1 MIYENTDQSR
11 RLNTAAGSAVF
22 FLIVAGGTYLF
33 QSTLLLVKLVNPYFH
48 WAVLL
53 MVLPVLAGLSQ
64 RYMRIV
70 YPLSTVAFG
79 TLASVVLLYP
89 QYSQQFW
96 AVPPTVLNV
105 FVYLIIVVGI
115 GFGATQP
122 VTTIY
127 EKAFHLGR
135 FNKTKSRNIKKAK
148 KKTSRRGHTAF
159 AQRLGFE
166 NRGDMIAMLELM
178 IGVISLVL
186 SLFSIFFLGQA

>member
-11 RLNTAAGSAVF
+11 RLNTVAGSAVF

-33 QSTLLLVKLVNPYFH
+33 QSTLVLVKLVNPYFH

-53 MVLPVLAGLSQ
+53 MALPALAGLSQ
-64 RYMRIV
+64 RYMKIV
-70 YPLSTVAFG
+70 YPMSTVTFG
-79 TLASVVLLYP
+79 TLASVVMLYP

-105 FVYLIIVVGI
+105 IVYLIIVVGI
-115 GFGATQP
+115 GFVATQSIAT
-122 VTTIY
+122 VY

-135 FNKTKSRNIKKAK
+135 FKRTKSRSSKKVK
-148 KKTSRRGHTAF
+148 KKVARRGSNAL
-159 AQRLGFE
+159 ARRLGFD
-166 NRGDMIAMLELM
+166 NRGDMIAMMELM

>member
-11 RLNTAAGSAVF
+11 RLNTVAGSAVF

-33 QSTLLLVKLVNPYFH
+33 QSTLVLVKLVNPYFH

-53 MVLPVLAGLSQ
+53 MALPVFAGLSQ
-64 RYMRIV
+64 RYMKIV
-70 YPLSTVAFG
+70 YPLSTVTFG
-79 TLASVVLLYP
+79 TLASVVMLYP

-105 FVYLIIVVGI
+105 VVYLIIVVGI

-122 VTTIY
+122 IATVY

-135 FNKTKSRNIKKAK
+135 FKKTKSRSTKKAK
-148 KKTSRRGHTAF
+148 KKIARRGSNAL
-159 AQRLGFE
+159 ARRLGFD
-166 NRGDMIAMLELM
+166 NRGDMIAMMELM

>member
-33 QSTLLLVKLVNPYFH
+33 QSTLVLVKLVNPYFH

-53 MVLPVLAGLSQ
+53 MALPVFAGLSQ
-64 RYMRIV
+64 RYMKIV
-70 YPLSTVAFG
+70 YPLSTVTFG
-79 TLASVVLLYP
+79 TLASVVMLYP

-105 FVYLIIVVGI
+105 VVYLIIVVGI
-115 GFGATQP
+115 GFGASQP
-122 VTTIY
+122 IATVY

-135 FNKTKSRNIKKAK
+135 FKKTKSRSTKKAK
-148 KKTSRRGHTAF
+148 KKIARRGSNAL
-159 AQRLGFE
+159 ARRLGFDS
-166 NRGDMIAMLELM
+166 RGDMIAMMELM